1 LKLPTLKPRH
11 VLVLGVIFTAGF
23 ALLQT
28 AGDAWKSEAVNK
40 LSQAGVNISFP
51 DGAFLGE
58 DTLTGYQAAVLFAD
72 LLNKVNAATG
82 CPDTAT
88 PPAFAFVD
96 VPPDHWA
103 RPSLERISA
112 LNISQAFPD
121 GNFRGDQFLTG
132 YQTAYIAGRILETLD
147 QKVECGV
154 GDMRSIIAQLQ
165 TDYGTLQA
173 NLASGALQGPPGPQG
188 PEGPAGPPGPVG
200 APGPA
205 GPPGLKGDR
214 GTAGAAGPAG
224 PTGPRGFAG
233 EAGPVGPPGTAGLSC
248 WDLNGN
254 GLKDGSEDS
263 NRDAEFDT
271 RDCAGPAGPAGP
283 PGPQG
288 EVGPAGPRG
297 PAGPAGPAGPE
308 GDQGPTGPAGPAGPR
323 GERGEKGERG
333 EQGPQGPSGPAGP
346 QGPPGD

>member
-1 LKLPTLKPRH
+1 MKLPTLKPRH
-11 VLVLGVIFTAGF
+11 VLVLALVLIAGF
-23 ALLQT
+23 GFLQT
-28 AGDAWKSEAVNK
+28 AGDAWKSEAVNQ

-82 CPDTAT
+82 CPDTTAA
-88 PPAFAFVD
+88 PAFAFVD

-112 LNISQAFPD
+112 LEVSQAFPD

-132 YQTAYIAGRILETLD
+132 YQTAYIAGKILETLD
-147 QKVECGV
+147 SKVECGV
-154 GDMRSIIAQLQ
+154 GDMRSIISQLQ
-165 TDYGTLQA
+165 NDYGTLQT
-173 NLASGALQGPPGPQG
+173 NLASGALQGPAGPQG

-214 GTAGAAGPAG
+214 GAAGVAGPAG

-233 EAGPVGPPGTAGLSC
+233 EAGPVGPSGSAGLSC
-248 WDLNGN
+248 WDLNAN
-254 GLKDGSEDS
+254 GLKDGSEDI
-263 NRDAEFDT
+263 NRDTEFDT

-288 EVGPAGPRG
+288 EAGPAGARGPAGPVGPAGSEGPQGSTG
-297 PAGPAGPAGPE
+297 PAGPAGPAGSK
-308 GDQGPTGPAGPAGPR
+308 GD
-323 GERGEKGERG
+323 KGERG
-333 EQGPQGPSGPAGP
+333 EQGPQGPRGPAGP